1 MPNPK
6 QYFLHALNL
15 ALLLVLLM
23 LEVVLLSGYKVLLR
37 YWVEYYIEFPIL
49 IAITIVCIANVI
61 SEMRK
66 YLNG

>member
-15 ALLLVLLM
+15 ALLTVLLM
-23 LEVVLLSGYKVLLR
+23 LELVLLSGYKVLLR
-37 YWVEYYIEFPIL
+37 YWVEYYVEFPIL